1 MADIPDTV
9 IVLFVILGA
18 AATVCMGYAVH
29 KLFYRPVATNFN
41 AKSEPQLDY
50 MREVRDRSKI
60 QDLSTPHFKSPGPP
74 VLRMYAEG
82 TQAMANHGY
91 SLVEVW

>member
-50 MREVRDRSKI
+50 MREVRDRSK
-60 QDLSTPHFKSPGPP
+60 
-74 VLRMYAEG
+74 MYAMMDARG
-82 TQAMANHGY
+82 DRSQRY
-91 SLVEVW
+91 Q